1 MSTST
6 WKDRVELSGV
16 IAILVTLILL
26 IIEISSNSEAT
37 RAQVR
42 QSTAEGIRQITL
54 QFSADDKLRDLTLS
68 DESYES
74 LSRSDRD
81 KIGAFSMAYIMT
93 IEEAYLQ
100 WVDGYLDEELWLNRK
115 NHGLWW
121 LRQRRVREHWDDWQD
136 RGWFTDQF
144 IAAMNA
150 ELEPTQ

>member
-1 MSTST
+1 MNFKKFNEMAELVGIVAIVTS
-6 WKDRVELSGV
+6 
-16 IAILVTLILL
+16 LIML
-26 IIEISSNSEAT
+26 IIEINSNSEAT

-93 IEEAYLQ
+93 IEEAYFQ
-100 WVDGYLDEELWLNRK
+100 WGDGYLDEELWLNRK

-144 IAAMNA
+144 MAAMNA
-150 ELEPTQ
+150 DLEAIQ

>member
-1 MSTST
+1 MNF
-6 WKDRVELSGV
+6 KKFNEVAELVGIV
-16 IAILVTLILL
+16 AIVASLILL
-26 IIEISSNSEAT
+26 IIEINSNSEAT

-42 QSTAEGIRQITL
+42 QSTAEGFRQITL
-54 QFSADDKLRDLTLS
+54 QFTADDKLRDLVLS

-100 WVDGYLDEELWLNRK
+100 WIDGYLDEELWLNRR

-121 LRQRRVREHWDDWQD
+121 LQQRRVREHWDNWQD
-136 RGWFTDQF
+136 SGWFTDQF
-144 IAAMNA
+144 MAAMNA
-150 ELEPTQ
+150 ELEASK